1 MTVTYIPEKTAIKR
15 VLEPQNG
22 IPFEVTALAA
32 DEQKEKLI
40 LHLLTH
46 GLSRKEAEDYCNR
59 NIEIADF
66 FAENPNAGYT
76 FVRGNMISY
85 GKKANTG

>member
-1 MTVTYIPEKTAIKR
+1 M
-15 VLEPQNG
+15 EPKAG
-22 IPFEVTALAA
+22 IPFKDGIS

-66 FAENPNAGYT
+66 FAENPNAEYT

-85 GKKANTG
+85 GKKANNG